1 MLRSKKGRSLTLC
14 KTYTVYFSSATKR
27 LGEQVCALLSGRS
40 YAEEVVVTIRQILPI
55 PAGISPKDA
64 AAFSEVARTVWS
76 TVFTMG
82 RLSPGELFM
91 GVQVGLGRLQFHM
104 AKHQGV
110 RVFVTAEIKLSSLL
124 PKRLTVLVSKGAE
137 LRPRTKRLLY
147 AEVEK
152 TVWPAIGAGKV
163 KPKLIQVF
171 TVVTSSRSS

>member
-1 MLRSKKGRSLTLC
+1 MQLLSPKWH
-14 KTYTVYFSSATKR
+14 A
-27 LGEQVCALLSGRS
+27 LSGRLS
-40 YAEEVVVTIRQILPI
+40 SRWVVSPLVNCSWCSLLPVAI
-55 PAGISPKDA
+55 IVLCI
-64 AAFSEVARTVWS
+64 FSKMSW
-76 TVFTMG
+76 
-82 RLSPGELFM
+82 FM

-124 PKRLTVLVSKGAE
+124 PKRLTVLGAE